1 MHATHR
7 IDVKNVITDAA
18 HWSRE
23 SYHEGPHQADITENP
38 IVEVNAVKNFLKN
51 IKAQCYL

>member
-7 IDVKNVITDAA
+7 IDAKNYALQML

-23 SYHEGPHQADITENP
+23 SYHGGAHHVDTTENP
-38 IVEVNAVKNFLKN
+38 TVEVNAVK
-51 IKAQCYL
+51 